1 MLQSTINPQL
11 TEDYMCFVKENQKFD
26 RKSAKKDV
34 KEIANHIAGFANS
47 DGGTLVIGIT
57 DDGKLEGFE
66 NYGSKDNDILKS
78 SIQYLKTIPEIKTEK
93 LNIINMNGHEDFILL
108 LHIEIS
114 HNCLIRNVK
123 DEVYLRRGDS
133 TIKLTDEQ
141 IQILKVDR
149 PEISY
154 ENQVVLESTI
164 DDIDKEMVELYMKC
178 IGAENKNYLDV
189 LRARRFLIKIKEQEH
204 LTNAGVLLFAQ
215 DPTIF
220 FPFARVRVIKYSGT
234 SMHTGENLNIIKE
247 ETFRLPLFKLIIE
260 VQKFVKSQLRDFSHL
275 NKDGLFEKV
284 PEYPEF
290 AWLEGITNA
299 VTHRN
304 YAMRGEHIK
313 IFIFDDRMEIRS
325 PGKLPGLVTL
335 ENMKTVR
342 YARNTKISETL
353 VDLGLVKELNEGVSR
368 IYEEMQKF
376 FLDEPEYTYESGDIL
391 KLTLKNNIVMR
402 DTRISETL
410 QKNVNIKENWSSF
423 TSVEKDIIRYINDRG
438 GAGTIDLMNYTG
450 RSKNTI
456 IAMLKKLEDLEIL
469 EWIGTNIYDPKKK
482 YIIKSTN

>member
-1 MLQSTINPQL
+1 MLQSQLNEEL
-11 TEDYMCFVKENQKFD
+11 TEEYLRFAKENQKFD
-26 RKSAKKDV
+26 RKSAKKDI
-34 KEIANHIAGFANS
+34 KEIANHIAGFANAN
-47 DGGTLVIGIT
+47 GGTLAIGIT

-66 NYGSKDNDILKS
+66 NYGNKDNDILKS

-93 LNIINMNGHEDFILL
+93 LNIINTNGHEDFILL

-154 ENQVVLESTI
+154 EDQPVLESSI
-164 DDIDKEMVELYMKC
+164 DDIDLDMVNIYAKS
-178 IGAENKNYLDV
+178 IKAIDKDPIDI
-189 LRARRFLIKIKEQEH
+189 LRARRFLVKVKNEEH
-204 LTNAGVLLFAQ
+204 LTTAGVLLFAK
-215 DPTIF
+215 DPTVF
-220 FPFARVRVIKYSGT
+220 FPSARVRVIKYEGT
-234 SMHTGENLNIIKE
+234 YMQTGENLNIIKE
-247 ETFRLPLFKLIIE
+247 ETFRLPLYKLIIE
-260 VQKFVKSQLRDFSHL
+260 VQKFIRSQLRDFNHL
-275 NKDGLFEKV
+275 NKEGVFEKI

-335 ENMKTVR
+335 ENMKKVR

-368 IYEEMQKF
+368 IYEEMAKF
-376 FLDEPEYTYESGDIL
+376 FLDEPEYVYEEGDIL

-402 DTRISETL
+402 DKRISETL
-410 QKNVNIKENWSSF
+410 QKKLNIKEDW
-423 TSVEKDIIRYINDRG
+423 EKLPAFERNIIRYISDKG
-438 GAGTIDLMNYTG
+438 EAGTTELIKYTG
-450 RSKNTI
+450 RSKNTVLNV
-456 IAMLKKLEDLEIL
+456 LKKLEELQII
-469 EWIGTNIYDPKKK
+469 EWVGTNINDPKKR
-482 YIIKSTN
+482 YILKQ

>member
-1 MLQSTINPQL
+1 MMQSAINEQL
-11 TEDYMCFVKENQKFD
+11 TEQYIRFEKENQKFD
-26 RKSAKKDV
+26 RKSAKKDI
-34 KEIANHIAGFANS
+34 KEIANHIAGFANA

-66 NYGSKDNDILKS
+66 NYGNKDNDILKS

-154 ENQVVLESTI
+154 ENQVVLESTT
-164 DDIDKEMVELYMKC
+164 DDIDVDMAEMYSKC
-178 IGAENKNYLDV
+178 INAENKHYLDV
-189 LRARRFLIKIKEQEH
+189 LRARRFITKVKDEEH
-204 LTNAGVLLFAQ
+204 LTNAGVLLFSK
-215 DPTIF
+215 DPTVF
-220 FPFARVRVIKYSGT
+220 FPCSRVRVIKYEGT
-234 SMHTGENLNIIKE
+234 SMQTGENLNIIKE
-247 ETFRLPLFKLIIE
+247 ETFRLPLYKLIIG
-260 VQKFVKSQLRDFSHL
+260 VQKFIKSQLRDFNHL
-275 NKDGLFEKV
+275 NKDGIFEKV

-304 YAMRGEHIK
+304 YAMMGEHIK

-335 ENMKTVR
+335 ENMKNVR

-353 VDLGLVKELNEGVSR
+353 LDLGLVKELNEGVAR
-368 IYEEMQKF
+368 IYEEMEKF
-376 FLDEPEYTYESGDIL
+376 FLDEPEYSYEKGDIL
-391 KLTLKNNIVMR
+391 NLTLKNNILMR
-402 DTRISETL
+402 DKRISETL
-410 QKNVNIKENWSSF
+410 QKNTNIKNNWGNLPIF
-423 TSVEKDIIRYINDRG
+423 EQNIIRFINDRG
-438 GAGTIDLMNYTG
+438 EASTMDLINYTN
-450 RSKNTI
+450 RSKNTVLKV
-456 IAMLKKLEDLEIL
+456 LKKLEELEIID
-469 EWIGTNIYDPKKK
+469 WIGTNIYDPKKK
-482 YIIKSTN
+482 FIIKK

>member
-1 MLQSTINPQL
+1 MIQSAINEQL
-11 TEDYMCFVKENQKFD
+11 TEQYMCFEKENQKFD
-26 RKSAKKDV
+26 RKSAKKDI
-34 KEIANHIAGFANS
+34 KEIANYIAGFANA

-66 NYGSKDNDILKS
+66 NYGNKDNDILKS

-164 DDIDKEMVELYMKC
+164 DDIDVDMAEMYSKC
-178 IGAENKNYLDV
+178 INAENKHYLDV
-189 LRARRFLIKIKEQEH
+189 LRARRFITKVKDEEH
-204 LTNAGVLLFAQ
+204 LTNAGVLLFSK
-215 DPTIF
+215 DPTVF
-220 FPFARVRVIKYSGT
+220 FPCSRVRVIKYEGT
-234 SMHTGENLNIIKE
+234 SMQTGENLNIIKE
-247 ETFRLPLFKLIIE
+247 ETFRLPLYKLIIE
-260 VQKFVKSQLRDFSHL
+260 VQKFIKSQLRDFNHL
-275 NKDGLFEKV
+275 NKDGIFEKV

-304 YAMRGEHIK
+304 YAMMGEHIK

-335 ENMKTVR
+335 ENMKNVR

-353 VDLGLVKELNEGVSR
+353 LDLGLVKELNEGVAR
-368 IYEEMQKF
+368 IYEEMEKF
-376 FLDEPEYTYESGDIL
+376 FLDEPEYSYEKGDIL
-391 KLTLKNNIVMR
+391 RLTLKNNILMR
-402 DTRISETL
+402 DKRISETL
-410 QKNVNIKENWSSF
+410 QKNINIKNNWSNLPIF
-423 TSVEKDIIRYINDRG
+423 EQNIIRFINDRG
-438 GAGTIDLMNYTG
+438 EASTMDLINYTN
-450 RSKNTI
+450 RSKNTVLKV
-456 IAMLKKLEDLEIL
+456 LKKLEELDIID
-469 EWIGTNIYDPKKK
+469 WIGTNIYDPKKK
-482 YIIKSTN
+482 FIIKK

>member
-1 MLQSTINPQL
+1 MLQSVLKEEL
-11 TEDYMCFVKENQKFD
+11 TEEYICFAKENQKFD

-34 KEIANHIAGFANS
+34 KEIANHIAGFANA

-57 DDGKLEGFE
+57 DNGKLEGFE
-66 NYGSKDNDILKS
+66 NYGNKDNDILKS

-93 LNIINMNGHEDFILL
+93 LNIININGHEDFILL

-154 ENQVVLESTI
+154 EDQPVLESNI
-164 DDIDKEMVELYMKC
+164 KDIDLDMVNIYAQSIK
-178 IGAENKNYLDV
+178 ATNKKLLDL
-189 LRARRFLIKIKEQEH
+189 LRARRFLVKIKDVEH
-204 LTNAGVLLFAQ
+204 LTTAGVLLFAK

-220 FPFARVRVIKYSGT
+220 FPCSRVRVIKYDGT
-234 SMHTGENLNIIKE
+234 YMQTGENLNIIKE
-247 ETFRLPLFKLIIE
+247 ETFRLPLYKLIIE
-260 VQKFVKSQLRDFSHL
+260 IQKFIKAQLRDFNHL
-275 NKDGLFEKV
+275 NKDGIFDKI

-290 AWLEGITNA
+290 SWLEGITNA
-299 VTHRN
+299 VAHRN

-313 IFIFDDRMEIRS
+313 VFIFDDRMEIKS

-335 ENMKTVR
+335 ENMKRVR

-368 IYEEMQKF
+368 IYEEMAKF
-376 FLDEPEYTYESGDIL
+376 FLEEPEYNYEEGEIL

-402 DTRISETL
+402 DKRISEAL
-410 QKNVNIKENWSSF
+410 QKKLNIKEDWESLPAFERN
-423 TSVEKDIIRYINDRG
+423 IIRYISDKG
-438 GAGTIDLMNYTG
+438 EVGTTDLIKFTG
-450 RSKNTI
+450 RSRNTVLNV
-456 IAMLKKLEDLEIL
+456 LKRLEEFQVI
-469 EWIGTNIYDPKKK
+469 EWIGTNTKDPKKK
-482 YIIKSTN
+482 YILKR

>member
-1 MLQSTINPQL
+1 MIQSTINEQL
-11 TEDYMCFVKENQKFD
+11 TEEYMRFEKESQKFD
-26 RKSAKKDV
+26 RKSAKKDI
-34 KEIANHIAGFANS
+34 KEIANHIAGFANA
-47 DGGTLVIGIT
+47 DGGTLVIGIA
-57 DDGKLEGFE
+57 DDGNLEGFE
-66 NYGSKDNDILKS
+66 SYGNKEMDILKS
-78 SIQYLKTIPEIKTEK
+78 SVQYLKTIPEIKTEK
-93 LNIINMNGHEDFILL
+93 LNIINSNGHEDFILL

-141 IQILKVDR
+141 IQVLKIDR

-164 DDIDKEMVELYMKC
+164 DDIDEEMVNIYKKS
-178 IGAENKNYLDV
+178 IGAENKNNIEV
-189 LRARRFLIKIKEQEH
+189 LKARHFLKDINGTYH
-204 LTNAGVLLFAQ
+204 LTNAGVLLFAN
-215 DPTIF
+215 DPTVF

-247 ETFRLPLFKLIIE
+247 ETFRLPLYKLIIE
-260 VQKFVKSQLRDFSHL
+260 VKKFVKSQLRDFSHL

-368 IYEEMQKF
+368 IYDEMQKF
-376 FLDEPEYTYESGDIL
+376 FLDEPEYTYESGEIL

-402 DTRISETL
+402 DKRVSETL
-410 QKNVNIKENWSSF
+410 QKNINIKENWDSF
-423 TSVEKDIIRYINDRG
+423 TSVEKDIVRYINDRG

-450 RSKNTI
+450 RSKNTVI
-456 IAMLKKLEDLEIL
+456 GILKKLEDLEIL
-469 EWIGTNIYDPKKK
+469 EWVGTNIYDPKKK
-482 YIIKSTN
+482 YIIKNTN

>member
-1 MLQSTINPQL
+1 MRF
-11 TEDYMCFVKENQKFD
+11 EKENQKFD
-26 RKSAKKDV
+26 RKSVKKEI
-34 KEIANHIAGFANS
+34 KEIANHIAGFANA

-57 DDGKLEGFE
+57 DDGKLEEFE
-66 NYGSKDNDILKS
+66 NYGNKDNDILKS
-78 SIQYLKTIPEIKTEK
+78 SVQYLKTIPEIKTEK
-93 LNIINMNGHEDFILL
+93 LNIINSNGHEDFILL

-164 DDIDKEMVELYMKC
+164 DDIDVDMAEMYSKC
-178 IGAENKNYLDV
+178 INAENKHYLDV
-189 LRARRFLIKIKEQEH
+189 LRARRFINKVKDEEH
-204 LTNAGVLLFAQ
+204 LTNAGVLLFSK
-215 DPTIF
+215 DPTVF
-220 FPFARVRVIKYSGT
+220 FPCSRVRVIKYEGT
-234 SMHTGENLNIIKE
+234 SMQTGENLNIIKE
-247 ETFRLPLFKLIIE
+247 ETFRLPLYKLIIE
-260 VQKFVKSQLRDFSHL
+260 VQKFIKSQLRDFNHL
-275 NKDGLFEKV
+275 NKDGIFEKV

-304 YAMRGEHIK
+304 YAMLGEHIK

-335 ENMKTVR
+335 ENMKNVR

-353 VDLGLVKELNEGVSR
+353 LDLGLVKELNEGVAR
-368 IYEEMQKF
+368 IYEEMEKF
-376 FLDEPEYTYESGDIL
+376 FLDEPEYSYEKGDIL
-391 KLTLKNNIVMR
+391 RLTLKNNILMR
-402 DTRISETL
+402 DKRISETL
-410 QKNVNIKENWSSF
+410 QKNTNIKNNWGNLPIF
-423 TSVEKDIIRYINDRG
+423 EQNIIRFINDRG
-438 GAGTIDLMNYTG
+438 EASTMDLINYTN
-450 RSKNTI
+450 RSKNTVLKV
-456 IAMLKKLEDLEIL
+456 LKKLEELDIID
-469 EWIGTNIYDPKKK
+469 WIGTNIYDPKKK
-482 YIIKSTN
+482 FVIKK

>member
-1 MLQSTINPQL
+1 MIQSTINEQL
-11 TEDYMCFVKENQKFD
+11 TENYMRYQKENQKFD

-34 KEIANHIAGFANS
+34 KEIANHIAGFANA

-66 NYGSKDNDILKS
+66 NYGNKADNILKS
-78 SIQYLKTIPEIKTEK
+78 SVQYLKTIPEIKTEK
-93 LNIINMNGHEDFILL
+93 LNIINNNGHEDFILL

-154 ENQVVLESTI
+154 ENQIVLESTI
-164 DDIDKEMVELYMKC
+164 DDIDEEMVNLYKKS
-178 IGAENKNYLDV
+178 INAENKDNIEV
-189 LRARRFLIKIKEQEH
+189 LKARHFLKDINGTLH
-204 LTNAGVLLFAQ
+204 LTNAGVLLFAN
-215 DPTIF
+215 DPAIF
-220 FPFARVRVIKYSGT
+220 FPCSRLRVIKYSGNN
-234 SMHTGENLNIIKE
+234 MQTGENLNIIKE
-247 ETFRLPLFKLIIE
+247 ETFRLPLYKLIIE
-260 VQKFVKSQLRDFSHL
+260 AQKFIKTQLRDFNHL
-275 NKDGLFEKV
+275 NQDGIFEKV

-304 YAMRGEHIK
+304 YAMLGEHIK
-313 IFIFDDRMEIRS
+313 VFIFDDRMEIRS

-335 ENMKTVR
+335 ENMKNVR

-353 VDLGLVKELNEGVSR
+353 LDLGLVKELNEGVSR
-368 IYEEMQKF
+368 IYEEMNKF
-376 FLDEPEYTYESGDIL
+376 FLDEPEYIYEDGDIL

-402 DTRISETL
+402 DKRAHETL
-410 QKNVNIKENWSSF
+410 QKNENIKDNWETL
-423 TSVEKDIIRYINDRG
+423 TSVEKDILRFINDRSE
-438 GAGTIDLMNYTG
+438 ASTTELTKYTG
-450 RSKNTI
+450 RSRNTVLNH
-456 IAMLKKLEDLEIL
+456 LKKLEHLEII
-469 EWIGTNIYDPKKK
+469 EWIGTSNHDPQKKF
-482 YIIKSTN
+482 IIKQ

>member
-1 MLQSTINPQL
+1 MLQSGLKEEL
-11 TEDYMCFVKENQKFD
+11 TEEYICFAKENQKFD

-34 KEIANHIAGFANS
+34 KEIANHIAGFANA

-57 DDGKLEGFE
+57 DNGKLEGFE
-66 NYGSKDNDILKS
+66 NYGDKDNDILKS

-93 LNIINMNGHEDFILL
+93 LNIININGHKDFILL

-133 TIKLTDEQ
+133 TIKLTDEH

-154 ENQVVLESTI
+154 EDQPVLESNI
-164 DDIDKEMVELYMKC
+164 NDIDLDMVNIYAQS
-178 IGAENKNYLDV
+178 IGATNKELVDL
-189 LRARRFLIKIKEQEH
+189 LRARRFLVKMKDVEH
-204 LTNAGVLLFAQ
+204 LTTAGVLLFAK

-220 FPFARVRVIKYSGT
+220 FPCSRVRVIKYEGT
-234 SMHTGENLNIIKE
+234 YMQTGENLNIIKE
-247 ETFRLPLFKLIIE
+247 ETFRLPLYKLIIE
-260 VQKFVKSQLRDFSHL
+260 VQKFIKGQLRDFNHL
-275 NKDGLFEKV
+275 NKEGIFDKI

-290 AWLEGITNA
+290 SWLEGITNA

-313 IFIFDDRMEIRS
+313 VFIFDDRMEIKS

-335 ENMKTVR
+335 ENMKRVR

-368 IYEEMQKF
+368 IYEEMAKF
-376 FLDEPEYTYESGDIL
+376 FLEEPEYTYEEGEIL

-402 DTRISETL
+402 DKRISETL
-410 QKNVNIKENWSSF
+410 QKKLNIKGDW
-423 TSVEKDIIRYINDRG
+423 EKLPAFERNIIRYISDKG
-438 GAGTIDLMNYTG
+438 EVGTTELINFTG
-450 RSKNTI
+450 RSRNTVLNV
-456 IAMLKKLEDLEIL
+456 LKKLEELQII
-469 EWIGTNIYDPKKK
+469 EWIGTNTKDPKKK
-482 YIIKSTN
+482 YILKR

>member
-1 MLQSTINPQL
+1 MIKQYYCLFFYISSSHSKL
-11 TEDYMCFVKENQKFD
+11 LAFAFF
-26 RKSAKKDV
+26 
-34 KEIANHIAGFANS
+34 IAYSFIAGFANA

-66 NYGSKDNDILKS
+66 NYGNKDNDILKS
-78 SIQYLKTIPEIKTEK
+78 SVQYLKTIPEIKTEK
-93 LNIINMNGHEDFILL
+93 LNIINSNGHEDFILL

-164 DDIDKEMVELYMKC
+164 DDIDVDMAEMYSKC
-178 IGAENKNYLDV
+178 INAENKHYLDV
-189 LRARRFLIKIKEQEH
+189 LRARRFINKVKDEEH
-204 LTNAGVLLFAQ
+204 LTNAGVLLFSK
-215 DPTIF
+215 DPTVF
-220 FPFARVRVIKYSGT
+220 FPCSRVRVIKYEGT
-234 SMHTGENLNIIKE
+234 SMQTGENLNIIKE
-247 ETFRLPLFKLIIE
+247 ETFRLPLYKLIIE
-260 VQKFVKSQLRDFSHL
+260 VQKFIKSQLRDFNHL
-275 NKDGLFEKV
+275 NKDGIFEKV

-304 YAMRGEHIK
+304 YAMLGEHIK
-313 IFIFDDRMEIRS
+313 IFIFDDRMEIRI

-335 ENMKTVR
+335 ENMKNVR

-353 VDLGLVKELNEGVSR
+353 LDLGLVKELNEGVAR
-368 IYEEMQKF
+368 IYEEMEKF
-376 FLDEPEYTYESGDIL
+376 FLDEPEYSYEKGDIL
-391 KLTLKNNIVMR
+391 RLTLKNNILMR
-402 DTRISETL
+402 DKRISETL
-410 QKNVNIKENWSSF
+410 QKNTNIKNNWGNLPIF
-423 TSVEKDIIRYINDRG
+423 EQNIIRFINDRG
-438 GAGTIDLMNYTG
+438 EASTMDLINYTN
-450 RSKNTI
+450 RSKNTVLKV
-456 IAMLKKLEDLEIL
+456 LKKLEELDIID
-469 EWIGTNIYDPKKK
+469 WIGTNIYDPKKK
-482 YIIKSTN
+482 FVIKK

>member
-1 MLQSTINPQL
+1 MMQSAINEQL
-11 TEDYMCFVKENQKFD
+11 TEQYIRFEKENQKFD
-26 RKSAKKDV
+26 RKSAKKDI
-34 KEIANHIAGFANS
+34 KEIANHIAGFANA

-66 NYGSKDNDILKS
+66 NYGNKDNDILKS

-154 ENQVVLESTI
+154 ENQVVLESTT
-164 DDIDKEMVELYMKC
+164 DDIDVDMAEMYSKC
-178 IGAENKNYLDV
+178 INAENKHYLDV
-189 LRARRFLIKIKEQEH
+189 LRARRFITKVKDEEH
-204 LTNAGVLLFAQ
+204 LTNAGVLLFSK
-215 DPTIF
+215 DPTVF
-220 FPFARVRVIKYSGT
+220 FPCSRVRVIKYEGT
-234 SMHTGENLNIIKE
+234 SMQTGENLNIIKE
-247 ETFRLPLFKLIIE
+247 ETFRLPLYKLIIE
-260 VQKFVKSQLRDFSHL
+260 VQKFIKSQLRDFNHL
-275 NKDGLFEKV
+275 NKDGIFEKV

-304 YAMRGEHIK
+304 YAMMGEHIK

-335 ENMKTVR
+335 ENMKNVR

-353 VDLGLVKELNEGVSR
+353 LDLGLVKELNEGVAR
-368 IYEEMQKF
+368 IYEEMEKF
-376 FLDEPEYTYESGDIL
+376 FLDEPEYSYEKGDIL
-391 KLTLKNNIVMR
+391 NLTLKNNILMR
-402 DTRISETL
+402 DKRISETL
-410 QKNVNIKENWSSF
+410 QKNTNIKNNWGNLPIF
-423 TSVEKDIIRYINDRG
+423 EQNIIRFINDRG
-438 GAGTIDLMNYTG
+438 EASTMDLINYTN
-450 RSKNTI
+450 RSKNTVLKV
-456 IAMLKKLEDLEIL
+456 LKKLEELEIID
-469 EWIGTNIYDPKKK
+469 WIGTNIYDPKKK
-482 YIIKSTN
+482 FIIKK

>member
-1 MLQSTINPQL
+1 MLQSEIKEELN
-11 TEDYMCFVKENQKFD
+11 EEYIRYAKENQKFD
-26 RKSAKKDV
+26 RKSAKKDI
-34 KEIANHIAGFANS
+34 KEIANHIAGFANA
-47 DGGTLVIGIT
+47 DGGTLAIGIT

-66 NYGSKDNDILKS
+66 NYGNKSEDILKS
-78 SIQYLKTIPEIKTEK
+78 SVQYLKTIPEIKTEK
-93 LNIINMNGHEDFILL
+93 LNIINSNGHEDFILL

-114 HNCLIRNVK
+114 HNSLIRNVK

-164 DDIDKEMVELYMKC
+164 DDIDTDMVNIYKKS
-178 IGAENKNYLDV
+178 INAENKSDLDV
-189 LRARRFLIKIKEQEH
+189 LKARHFLKEINGVLH
-204 LTNAGVLLFAQ
+204 LTNAGVLLFAK

-220 FPFARVRVIKYSGT
+220 FPCARLRVIKYSGNN
-234 SMHTGENLNIIKE
+234 MQTGESLNIIKE
-247 ETFRLPLFKLIIE
+247 ETFRLPLYKLIIE
-260 VQKFVKSQLRDFSHL
+260 AQKFIKSQLRDFNHL
-275 NKDGLFEKV
+275 NKEGIFEKV

-304 YAMRGEHIK
+304 YAMLGEHIK
-313 IFIFDDRMEIRS
+313 VFIFDDRMEIRS

-335 ENMKTVR
+335 ENMKNVR

-353 VDLGLVKELNEGVSR
+353 LDLGLVKELNEGVSR
-368 IYEEMQKF
+368 IYEEMSKF
-376 FLDEPEYTYESGDIL
+376 FLDEPEYMYEDGDIL

-402 DTRISETL
+402 DKRVHETL
-410 QKNVNIKENWSSF
+410 QKNETIKNNWELL
-423 TSVEKDIIRYINDRG
+423 TYIEKDILRFINDRG
-438 GAGTIDLMNYTG
+438 EASTTELTKYTG
-450 RSKNTI
+450 RSRNTV
-456 IAMLKKLEDLEIL
+456 LSYLRKLEDLEII
-469 EWIGTNIYDPKKK
+469 EWIGTSNHDPKKK
-482 YIIKSTN
+482 FILKK

>member
-1 MLQSTINPQL
+1 MMQSAINDQL
-11 TEDYMCFVKENQKFD
+11 TEQYMRFEKENQKFD
-26 RKSAKKDV
+26 RKSVKKEI
-34 KEIANHIAGFANS
+34 KEIANHIAGFANA

-66 NYGSKDNDILKS
+66 NYGNKDNDILKS
-78 SIQYLKTIPEIKTEK
+78 SVQYLKTIPEIKTEK
-93 LNIINMNGHEDFILL
+93 LNIINSNGHEDFILL

-164 DDIDKEMVELYMKC
+164 DDIDVDMAEMYSKC
-178 IGAENKNYLDV
+178 INAENKHYLDV
-189 LRARRFLIKIKEQEH
+189 LRARRFINKVKDEEH
-204 LTNAGVLLFAQ
+204 LTNAGVLLFSK
-215 DPTIF
+215 DPTVF
-220 FPFARVRVIKYSGT
+220 FPCSRVRVIKYEGT
-234 SMHTGENLNIIKE
+234 SMQTGENLNIIKE
-247 ETFRLPLFKLIIE
+247 ETFRLPLYKLIIE
-260 VQKFVKSQLRDFSHL
+260 VQKFIKSQLRDFNHL
-275 NKDGLFEKV
+275 NKDGIFEKV

-304 YAMRGEHIK
+304 YAMLGEHIK

-335 ENMKTVR
+335 ENMKNVR

-353 VDLGLVKELNEGVSR
+353 LDLGLVKELNEGVAR
-368 IYEEMQKF
+368 IYEEMEKF
-376 FLDEPEYTYESGDIL
+376 FLDEPEYSYEKGDIL
-391 KLTLKNNIVMR
+391 RLTLKNNILMR
-402 DTRISETL
+402 DKRISETL
-410 QKNVNIKENWSSF
+410 QKNTNIKNNWGNLPIF
-423 TSVEKDIIRYINDRG
+423 EQNIIRFINDRG
-438 GAGTIDLMNYTG
+438 EASTMDLINYTN
-450 RSKNTI
+450 RSKNTVLKV
-456 IAMLKKLEDLEIL
+456 LKKLEELDIID
-469 EWIGTNIYDPKKK
+469 WIGTNIYDPKKK
-482 YIIKSTN
+482 FVIKK

>member
-1 MLQSTINPQL
+1 MMQSAINEQL
-11 TEDYMCFVKENQKFD
+11 TEQYMRFEKENQKFD
-26 RKSAKKDV
+26 RKSAKKDI
-34 KEIANHIAGFANS
+34 KEIANHIAGFANA

-66 NYGSKDNDILKS
+66 NYGNKDNDILKS

-164 DDIDKEMVELYMKC
+164 DDIDVDMAEMYSKC
-178 IGAENKNYLDV
+178 INAENKNYLDV
-189 LRARRFLIKIKEQEH
+189 LRARRFITKVKDEEH
-204 LTNAGVLLFAQ
+204 LTNAGVLLFSK
-215 DPTIF
+215 DPTVF
-220 FPFARVRVIKYSGT
+220 FPCSRVRVIKYEGT
-234 SMHTGENLNIIKE
+234 SMQTGENLNIIKE
-247 ETFRLPLFKLIIE
+247 ETFRLPLYKLIIE
-260 VQKFVKSQLRDFSHL
+260 VQKFIKSQLRDFNHL
-275 NKDGLFEKV
+275 NKDGIFEKV

-304 YAMRGEHIK
+304 YAMMGEHIK

-335 ENMKTVR
+335 ENMKNVR
-342 YARNTKISETL
+342 YARNTKISEAL
-353 VDLGLVKELNEGVSR
+353 LDLGLVKELNEGVAR
-368 IYEEMQKF
+368 IYEEMEKF
-376 FLDEPEYTYESGDIL
+376 FLDEPEYSYEKGDIL
-391 KLTLKNNIVMR
+391 RLT
-402 DTRISETL
+402 
-410 QKNVNIKENWSSF
+410 
-423 TSVEKDIIRYINDRG
+423 
-438 GAGTIDLMNYTG
+438 
-450 RSKNTI
+450 
-456 IAMLKKLEDLEIL
+456 
-469 EWIGTNIYDPKKK
+469 
-482 YIIKSTN
+482 

>member
-1 MLQSTINPQL
+1 
-11 TEDYMCFVKENQKFD
+11 
-26 RKSAKKDV
+26 
-34 KEIANHIAGFANS
+34 
-47 DGGTLVIGIT
+47 
-57 DDGKLEGFE
+57 
-66 NYGSKDNDILKS
+66 
-78 SIQYLKTIPEIKTEK
+78 
-93 LNIINMNGHEDFILL
+93 MNGHEDFILL

>member
-1 MLQSTINPQL
+1 MIQSTINEQL
-11 TEDYMCFVKENQKFD
+11 TEEYMRFEKESQKFD
-26 RKSAKKDV
+26 RKSAKKDI
-34 KEIANHIAGFANS
+34 KEIANHIAGFANA
-47 DGGTLVIGIT
+47 DGGTLVIGIA
-57 DDGKLEGFE
+57 DDGNLEGFE
-66 NYGSKDNDILKS
+66 NYGNKEMDILKS
-78 SIQYLKTIPEIKTEK
+78 SVQYLKTIPEIKTEK
-93 LNIINMNGHEDFILL
+93 LNIINSNGHEDFILL

-141 IQILKVDR
+141 IQVLKIDR

-164 DDIDKEMVELYMKC
+164 DDIDEEMVNIYKKS
-178 IGAENKNYLDV
+178 IGAENKNNIEV
-189 LRARRFLIKIKEQEH
+189 LKARHFLKDINGTYH
-204 LTNAGVLLFAQ
+204 LTNAGVLLFAN
-215 DPTIF
+215 DPTVF

-247 ETFRLPLFKLIIE
+247 ETFRLPLYKLIIE
-260 VQKFVKSQLRDFSHL
+260 VKKFVKSQLRDFSHL

-368 IYEEMQKF
+368 IYDEMQKF
-376 FLDEPEYTYESGDIL
+376 FLDEPEYTYESGEIL

-402 DTRISETL
+402 DKRVSETL
-410 QKNVNIKENWSSF
+410 QKNINIKENWDSF
-423 TSVEKDIIRYINDRG
+423 TSVEKDIVRYINDRG

-450 RSKNTI
+450 RSKNTVI
-456 IAMLKKLEDLEIL
+456 GILKKLEDLEIL
-469 EWIGTNIYDPKKK
+469 EWVGTNIYDPKKK
-482 YIIKSTN
+482 YIIKNTN

>member
-1 MLQSTINPQL
+1 MLQSVLKEEL
-11 TEDYMCFVKENQKFD
+11 TEEYICFAKENQKFD

-34 KEIANHIAGFANS
+34 KEIANHIAGFANA

-57 DDGKLEGFE
+57 DNGKLEGFE
-66 NYGSKDNDILKS
+66 NYGNKDNDILKS

-93 LNIINMNGHEDFILL
+93 LNIININGHEDFILL

-154 ENQVVLESTI
+154 EDQPVLESNI
-164 DDIDKEMVELYMKC
+164 KDIDLDMVNIYAQSIKATNKEL
-178 IGAENKNYLDV
+178 LDL
-189 LRARRFLIKIKEQEH
+189 LRARRFLVKIKDVEH
-204 LTNAGVLLFAQ
+204 LTTAGVLLFAK

-220 FPFARVRVIKYSGT
+220 FPCSRVRVIKYDGT
-234 SMHTGENLNIIKE
+234 YMQTGENLNIIKE
-247 ETFRLPLFKLIIE
+247 ETFRLPLYKLIIE
-260 VQKFVKSQLRDFSHL
+260 VQKFIKAQLRDFNHL
-275 NKDGLFEKV
+275 NKDGIFDKI

-290 AWLEGITNA
+290 SWLEGITNA
-299 VTHRN
+299 VAHRN

-313 IFIFDDRMEIRS
+313 VFIFDDRMEIKS

-335 ENMKTVR
+335 ENMKRVR

-368 IYEEMQKF
+368 IYEEMAKF
-376 FLDEPEYTYESGDIL
+376 FLEEPEYNYEEGEIL

-402 DTRISETL
+402 DKRISEAL
-410 QKNVNIKENWSSF
+410 QKKLNIKEDWESLPAFERN
-423 TSVEKDIIRYINDRG
+423 IIRYISDKG
-438 GAGTIDLMNYTG
+438 EVGTTDLIKFTG
-450 RSKNTI
+450 RSRNTVLNV
-456 IAMLKKLEDLEIL
+456 LKRLEEFQVI
-469 EWIGTNIYDPKKK
+469 EWIGTNTKDPKKK
-482 YIIKSTN
+482 YILKR

>member
-1 MLQSTINPQL
+1 MIQSAINEQL
-11 TEDYMCFVKENQKFD
+11 TEQYMCFEKENQKFD
-26 RKSAKKDV
+26 RKSAKKDI
-34 KEIANHIAGFANS
+34 KEIANYIAGFANA

-66 NYGSKDNDILKS
+66 NYGNKDNEILKS

-164 DDIDKEMVELYMKC
+164 DDIDVDMAEMYSKC
-178 IGAENKNYLDV
+178 INAENKHYLDV
-189 LRARRFLIKIKEQEH
+189 LRARRFITKVKDEEH
-204 LTNAGVLLFAQ
+204 LTNAGVLLFSK
-215 DPTIF
+215 DPTVF
-220 FPFARVRVIKYSGT
+220 FPCSRVRVIKYEGT
-234 SMHTGENLNIIKE
+234 SMQTGENLNIIKE
-247 ETFRLPLFKLIIE
+247 ETFRLPLYKLIIE
-260 VQKFVKSQLRDFSHL
+260 VQKFIKSQLRDFNHL
-275 NKDGLFEKV
+275 NKDGIFEKV

-304 YAMRGEHIK
+304 YAMMGEHIK

-335 ENMKTVR
+335 ENMKNVR

-353 VDLGLVKELNEGVSR
+353 LDLGLVKELNEGVAR
-368 IYEEMQKF
+368 IYEEMEKF
-376 FLDEPEYTYESGDIL
+376 FLDEPEYSYEKGDIL
-391 KLTLKNNIVMR
+391 RLTLKNNILMR
-402 DTRISETL
+402 DKRISETL
-410 QKNVNIKENWSSF
+410 QKNINIKNNWSNLPIF
-423 TSVEKDIIRYINDRG
+423 EQNIIRFINDRG
-438 GAGTIDLMNYTG
+438 EASTMDLINYTN
-450 RSKNTI
+450 RSKNTVLKV
-456 IAMLKKLEDLEIL
+456 LKKLEELDIID
-469 EWIGTNIYDPKKK
+469 WIGTNIYDPKKK
-482 YIIKSTN
+482 FIIKK